1 MREDAHHLTGGPDG
15 REAGPALSFG
25 AVAQQLDEG
34 LEGARLDNLAAVVR
48 RRVRELDQRA
58 RRVRAGRAAVA
69 LQRVD
74 VRRDAACILGRD
86 GDGRAPAQDHGQLC
100 SAALEARACNE

>member
-1 MREDAHHLTGGPDG
+1 MTGGPDG

-34 LEGARLDNLAAVVR
+34 LECARLDNLGAVVR

-58 RRVRAGRAAVA
+58 RGVRAGWPAIRGE
-69 LQRVD
+69 RVD
-74 VRRDAACILGRD
+74 VRRNAACILSGDRD
-86 GDGRAPAQDHGQLC
+86 GRTPAQDHGQLC